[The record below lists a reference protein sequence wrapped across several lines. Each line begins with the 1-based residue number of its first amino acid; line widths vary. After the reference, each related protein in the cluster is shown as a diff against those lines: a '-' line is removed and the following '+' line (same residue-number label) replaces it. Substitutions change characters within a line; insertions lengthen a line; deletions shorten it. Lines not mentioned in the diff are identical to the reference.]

1 MPSLD
6 AARVRAFLVI
16 LALILPAP
24 ARVAGRFEQGLLWR
38 VETPGIAPSYLF
50 GTLHSDD
57 ERVVKL
63 SPKARRAFDR
73 AGVVAMEALGEETA
87 TRRYRAAM
95 VGREPQLPA
104 LLGEDYAR
112 VEALLRESGV
122 PREIVPRI
130 KPWAALIIL
139 LQPRDATGLTLDNLL
154 LFEAGKRGKPIVHLE
169 SVEEQIEAL
178 DGMAPET
185 QVILLRDAQA
195 RFEEIQAAVY
205 PTLSAYAAGDLAAQ
219 FRINAETMGA
229 GAAQEA
235 FLQRLLYARS
245 ERFAERLAPLL
256 KQGGVFA
263 AFGALHLYGPRGV
276 PALLERRGF
285 RVTRVR

>member
-1 MPSLD
+1 MPAPD
-6 AARVRAFLVI
+6 AARAFLLI
-16 LALILPAP
+16 LALILPAT
-24 ARVAGRFEQGLLWR
+24 ALAAGRFEHGLLWR
-38 VETPGIAPSYLF
+38 VEAPGTAPSYLL

-57 ERVVKL
+57 ERVVNL
-63 SPKARRAFDR
+63 SRGARRAFDR
-73 AGVVAMEALGEETA
+73 AKVVAMEALGNETA

-95 VGREPQLPA
+95 VGREPQLPE
-104 LLGEDYAR
+104 LLGEDYPR

-122 PREIVPRI
+122 PRDAAPHF

-154 LFEAGKRGKPIVHLE
+154 LFEAGKRGKRIVHLE
-169 SVEEQIEAL
+169 TVEEQIAAL
-178 DGMAPET
+178 DGMPLET

-219 FRINAETMGA
+219 FRINAETLGT

-256 KQGGVFA
+256 RQGGVFA

-276 PALLERRGF
+276 PALLERQGF
-285 RVTRVR
+285 RVTRAR

>member
-1 MPSLD
+1 MPSID
-6 AARVRAFLVI
+6 AARAVLII

-24 ARVAGRFEQGLLWR
+24 VCAAGRFEQGLLWR
-38 VETPGIAPSYLF
+38 VEAPGAAPSYLF

-63 SPKARRAFDR
+63 PPRARRAFDHAR
-73 AGVVAMEALGEETA
+73 VVVMEALGDETA

-95 VGREPQLPA
+95 AGREPQLPS
-104 LLGEDYAR
+104 LLGEDYPR

-122 PREIVPRI
+122 PKDAAPRF

-154 LFEAGKRGKPIVHLE
+154 LFEAGKRGKRIVHLE
-169 SVEEQIEAL
+169 TVEEQIEAL
-178 DGMAPET
+178 DGMPLET

-229 GAAQEA
+229 GAAQEV

-256 KQGGVFA
+256 NQGGVFA

-285 RVTRVR
+285 RVTRTR